1 MTLYVDQL
9 MYQIVV
15 LVILLLKKREYMKTT
30 KNLLD
35 SIDTRYRYIFATFLG
50 PSTLIEACE

>member
-9 MYQIVV
+9 MYQVVV
-15 LVILLLKKREYMKTT
+15 LAILLLKKREYMKTT

-35 SIDTRYRYIFATFLG
+35 SIDTRYRYILATLLG

>member
-1 MTLYVDQL
+1 MTLFVDQL
-9 MYQIVV
+9 MYQVVV
-15 LVILLLKKREYMKTT
+15 LAILLLKKRDYMKTT

-35 SIDTRYRYIFATFLG
+35 SIDTRYRYIFATLLG